1 MNERQTVSARREDWV
16 VAANLEQLPPGS
28 VVGIELNGRDLALC
42 NVDGKVH
49 CMDNVCSH
57 AYALLSDG
65 WLDGTVL
72 ECPLHG
78 GQFDVV
84 TGKALCAPVTQD
96 LVVYQTRTIDNQI
109 EVLISEQAP
118 PAD

>member
-1 MNERQTVSARREDWV
+1 MQAT
-16 VAANLEQLPPGS
+16 NLERLPPGS
-28 VVGIELNGRDLALC
+28 VVGIELDGRDLALS
-42 NVDGKVH
+42 NVDGNIY
-49 CMDNVCSH
+49 CTDNVCTH

-65 WLDGTVL
+65 LLEGSVL

-84 TGKALCAPVTQD
+84 TGKALCAPVTED

-109 EVLISEQAP
+109 EVLLPEAPQA
-118 PAD
+118 

>member
-1 MNERQTVSARREDWV
+1 MQEERRAGAPGEKWLV
-16 VAANLEQLPPGS
+16 VATLDQVPPGT
-28 VVGIELNGRDLALC
+28 VLGIEIGGLDLAVA
-42 NVDGKVH
+42 NVDGGIH
-49 CMDNVCSH
+49 CIDNVCTH

-84 TGKALCAPVTQD
+84 TGTALCAPVIEN
-96 LVVYQTRTIDNQI
+96 LVVYQTRTVDKQI
-109 EVLISEQAP
+109 EVLLPDQAP
-118 PAD
+118 PA